1 MSKIFDLIIIGGG
14 PAGLTAG
21 LYGSRAKMDVLVIEK
36 EVFGGQ
42 ITTTAEID
50 NYPGAPAPCTGN
62 SLSQIMTQQA
72 EDFGTKFAVDEIVS
86 MDLSGEIK
94 SLKGK
99 KEEYKARVLIIATGA
114 KPRLAGFKRELELRG
129 RGVSYCAT
137 CDADFFEGLDIAV
150 IGGGD
155 SAITE
160 ALYLTKFADSVT
172 IIHRRDTLRAAKS
185 IQEKAFKNT
194 KIKFIWNSAI
204 EEAIGEE
211 IVEGVMVKNLKT
223 NEVTTLDVNGIFV
236 YIGLDPI
243 TEIFKDVI
251 ELDKNGYVQTDETM
265 KTNVLG
271 VYAAGD
277 VRVKSLRQVITAA
290 ADGAI
295 AAMQAEEYINAHFHP

>member
-1 MSKIFDLIIIGGG
+1 MSKVFDLIIIGGG

-42 ITTTAEID
+42 ITTTAEIQ
-50 NYPGAPAPCTGN
+50 NYPGAPEECTGN
-62 SLSQIMTQQA
+62 SLSQRMKQQA
-72 EDFGTKFAVDEIVS
+72 EDFGTKFTVDEIVS
-86 MDLSGEIK
+86 MELSGEIK
-94 SLKGK
+94 SLKGR
-99 KEEYKARVLIIATGA
+99 KEEYDARVLIIATGA
-114 KPRLAGFKRELELRG
+114 KPRLAGFKNELELRG

-172 IIHRRDTLRAAKS
+172 IIHRRDTLRAAKT

-194 KIKFIWNSAI
+194 KIKFLWNSTI
-204 EEAIGEE
+204 EEAAGEE
-211 IVEGVMVKNLKT
+211 LVERVMVKNLKT
-223 NEVTTLDVNGIFV
+223 NEVTTLEVNGVFV
-236 YIGLDPI
+236 YIGLEPI
-243 TEIFKDVI
+243 TEIFKGII
-251 ELDKNGYVQTDETM
+251 ELDGNGYIQADETM
-265 KTNVLG
+265 KTNVPG

-277 VRVKSLRQVITAA
+277 VRAKSLRQVITAA

-295 AAMQAEEYINAHFHP
+295 AAMQAEEYINVHFHP